1 MPLVRVLAE
10 MEWNGIRIDEAFF
23 EQMGVVMRGQLR
35 DLEASIHA
43 AAGQEFNIGSTPQLR
58 EILFGKLGL
67 PIIKRTK
74 TGASTDVDV
83 LQALAAQ
90 GHELPQLLMQYR
102 QIEKLRGTYVETL
115 PRAVNP
121 ETGRIHTSF
130 NQTVAATGRLAS
142 SDPNLQ
148 NIPIRTEM
156 GAEIRRGFIPAEG
169 TRFVAADYSQIEL
182 RILAHYS
189 GDEAFVE
196 AFRAGADIHRQTAA
210 LIFGVPVESV
220 TKDMRDRAK
229 TVNFAVIYGIGPYAL
244 GQKLGMSGGE
254 AKEFIDEYFQRF
266 PGVRRYLDEQMDKA
280 RQTGY
285 VETLTGR
292 RRYIPEINA
301 RNFNVRSFGER
312 AATNAPIQGTAA
324 DLIKIAMIRIQQDL
338 DARTDGTK
346 MLLQV
351 HDELLF
357 EVPVDNVEEVQ
368 ALVRD
373 RMEAAATLDVPLRVE
388 GGVGTHWL
396 EAK

>member
-1 MPLVRVLAE
+1 E
-10 MEWNGIRIDEAFF
+10 
-23 EQMGVVMRGQLR
+23 
-35 DLEASIHA
+35 
-43 AAGQEFNIGSTPQLR
+43 
-58 EILFGKLGL
+58 
-67 PIIKRTK
+67 
-74 TGASTDVDV
+74 
-83 LQALAAQ
+83 LAAQ
-90 GHELPQLLMQYR
+90 GHELPTLLMQYR
-102 QIEKLRGTYVETL
+102 QIEKLRGTYVDTL
-115 PRAVNP
+115 PRSVNP

-189 GDEAFVE
+189 GDEAFVQ

-210 LIFGVPVESV
+210 IVFGVPVETV
-220 TKDMRDRAK
+220 TKEMRDRAK
-229 TVNFAVIYGIGPYAL
+229 TVNFAVIYGIGPFAL
-244 GQKLGMSGGE
+244 GRQLGMSTAE
-254 AKEFIDEYFQRF
+254 AKEFIEAYFQRF
-266 PGVRRYLDEQMDKA
+266 PGVRRYLDEQVEKA
-280 RQTGY
+280 RHTGY

-324 DLIKIAMIRIQQDL
+324 DLIKMAMIRIQDDL
-338 DARTDGTK
+338 SRDAVPGAK

-357 EVPVDNVEEVQ
+357 EVPRGREEEMRE
-368 ALVRD
+368 LVRD
-373 RMEAAATLDVPLRVE
+373 RMEGAASLEVPLKVE
-388 GGVGTHWL
+388 GGIGDNWL
-396 EAK
+396 ETK